1 MKRLLPVLAAAL
13 LASCASQQHSPD
25 REQVAQANMQA
36 DVISLKSVT
45 QELRKRTEDLESV
58 LGRKGRG
65 FTLEDVNRRL
75 DQLEQ
80 TVNRMAAR
88 LGIEQTAAAP
98 SPSGGWAGEA
108 APPSGPYGVSPAHS
122 EPSRAG
128 TYAPYAAETP
138 PAGPIT
144 MGPDSTDP
152 AEAIYNMGME
162 AYNRREYD
170 RANTLFSELLKS
182 YPSSRQAPG
191 ALYWQAEANYQQ
203 GDYGRAAL
211 LCQDLIQK
219 HPNHPLA
226 SSAMIK
232 QAQSFRKLGKAKA
245 ARILLEDVAR
255 RYPGS
260 PEAVSAQALLR
271 ELR

>member
-13 LASCASQQHSPD
+13 MASCASQSGNGD
-25 REQVAQANMQA
+25 RERIAQANMQA
-36 DVISLKSVT
+36 DVSSLKSVT

-88 LGIEQTAAAP
+88 LGVEQTAAAP
-98 SPSGGWAGEA
+98 SPSGGWAAGAE
-108 APPSGPYGVSPAHS
+108 PQSGPYRVSPAHA

-128 TYAPYAAETP
+128 TYSPYAETP

-191 ALYWQAEANYQQ
+191 ALYWQAESNYQQ

-226 SSAMIK
+226 PSAMIK

-245 ARILLEDVAR
+245 AGILLEDVAR

-260 PEAVSAQALLR
+260 PEAASAQALLR